1 MYTVGFI
8 DHVENH
14 SLIVGCNPSFTSLS
28 IEEIDNSGRLTPL
41 DIVTTVYESSV
52 SSCCFNDLSSMV
64 SVSTADS
71 NVYLWDLH
79 TQADVRKYQTN
90 SMVSQLQRYIGLNNW
105 IGKEKSSIVLFDARD
120 SSFSTLN
127 TISDIQS
134 FSISQ
139 DKRYFIK
146 YHYHLV

>member
-1 MYTVGFI
+1 
-8 DHVENH
+8 
-14 SLIVGCNPSFTSLS
+14 
-28 IEEIDNSGRLTPL
+28 
-41 DIVTTVYESSV
+41 
-52 SSCCFNDLSSMV
+52 MV
-64 SVSTADS
+64 SVSTSDN

-79 TQADVRKYQTN
+79 TQADVRKYQAD

>member
-1 MYTVGFI
+1 
-8 DHVENH
+8 
-14 SLIVGCNPSFTSLS
+14 
-28 IEEIDNSGRLTPL
+28 
-41 DIVTTVYESSV
+41 
-52 SSCCFNDLSSMV
+52 MV
-64 SVSTADS
+64 SVSTSDN

-79 TQADVRKYQTN
+79 TQADVRKYQAN

-127 TISDIQS
+127 TISDIQY

>member
-1 MYTVGFI
+1 M
-8 DHVENH
+8 
-14 SLIVGCNPSFTSLS
+14 
-28 IEEIDNSGRLTPL
+28 
-41 DIVTTVYESSV
+41 TTVYESSV
-52 SSCCFNDLSSMV
+52 SSCCFNDSSSMV